1 MPELPEVEIVRRYL
15 EERALGKRID
25 SVKVIGA
32 SILEGVT
39 TRKLIDLLVGKCF
52 TAARRHGKQLFL
64 QVDGGFLTAH
74 LGMTGDLIVIE
85 SESPL
90 PRFARIVV
98 GFQGGERLVF
108 EDMRKFGAVGF
119 VKSTSSLIMSKGLG
133 PDMLLV
139 QEKEFLGRVRRH
151 RKAIKTVLLDQ
162 RVVAGIG
169 NLYADEALFQSGIHP
184 STSAS
189 DLTDGEVEKLC
200 RNVRRVLKRSIQVRT
215 DFDRLPRTFL
225 LRSRIEGGRC
235 PRGHSSLK
243 SIKVGGRTT
252 TYCPRCQRP
261 LNG

>member
-25 SVKVIGA
+25 SVKVIDA

-39 TRKLIDLLVGKCF
+39 TRKLIDPLVGKCF

-74 LGMTGDLIVIE
+74 LGMTGDLISIE

-90 PRFARIVV
+90 PRFARVVV

-139 QEKEFLGRVRRH
+139 REKEFLGRVRRH

-189 DLTDGEVEKLC
+189 DLTDGEVERLC

-252 TYCPRCQRP
+252 IYCPRCQRP